1 MLHVIFIC
9 ILHIATNLTI
19 LHILQIQIY
28 IYSVNTQDYTESV
41 TVFL

>member
-9 ILHIATNLTI
+9 ILHIAAKLTI

-28 IYSVNTQDYTESV
+28 KYSVNIQDDTESV